1 MKEKV
6 KNALDAKIL
15 DLGMFVTDVYMS
27 TEEGIKTLN
36 VELDSDDVIDVTRIT
51 EASKIKIHK
60 ERVVDKYTVAGGTL
74 EVEEGTFAKIDG
86 EYVLD
91 IHSKVKGDDCN
102 E

>member
-15 DLGMFVTDVYMS
+15 DLGMFVTDVYIS
-27 TEEGIKTLN
+27 TEEGVKTLN

-51 EASKIKIHK
+51 EASKIINPIID
-60 ERVVDKYTVAGGTL
+60 ELDLV
-74 EVEEGTFAKIDG
+74 DG

>member
-27 TEEGIKTLN
+27 IEEGVKTLN

-51 EASKIKIHK
+51 EASKIINPIID
-60 ERVVDKYTVAGGTL
+60 ELDLV
-74 EVEEGTFAKIDG
+74 DG

>member
-27 TEEGIKTLN
+27 TEEGVKTLN
-36 VELDSDDVIDVTRIT
+36 VELDSDDVIDVTCIT
-51 EASKIKIHK
+51 EASKIINPIID
-60 ERVVDKYTVAGGTL
+60 ELDLV
-74 EVEEGTFAKIDG
+74 DG

>member
-15 DLGMFVTDVYMS
+15 DLSMFVTDVYMS

-51 EASKIKIHK
+51 EASKIINPIID
-60 ERVVDKYTVAGGTL
+60 ELDLV
-74 EVEEGTFAKIDG
+74 DG

>member
-27 TEEGIKTLN
+27 TEEGVKTLN

-51 EASKIKIHK
+51 EASKIINPIID
-60 ERVVDKYTVAGGTL
+60 ELDLV
-74 EVEEGTFAKIDG
+74 DG

-91 IHSKVKGDDCN
+91 IHSKVKEDDCN